1 MPRETEPPKVIR
13 FGPFE
18 ADLQSQELKKQ
29 GVRLRLSRQSF
40 QILQVLLE
48 RPGELV
54 TREELRQTLWPS
66 DTFVD
71 FEHSLNAAVNRLR
84 ECLCDDA
91 DNPRYIET
99 LPRRGYRF
107 IAPVEGDGAARL
119 ASSGRN
125 LWALLGV
132 TILVLAVVAGVLW
145 HKSRR
150 RAAQP
155 AGTPSIA
162 VLAFADLSPSHD
174 QEYFSDGLAE
184 EILNDLTTIPNLRVV
199 ARTSAF
205 QFKGKNEDLRAI
217 GRQLNVENILEG
229 SVRKEGTH
237 LRITAQLVKAD
248 DGFHLWAQSYD
259 RDLKDAL
266 ALQDEIAKAV
276 TAALQVKLLPG
287 NSAASPPPSRTANPE
302 AYQEYLEARYFA
314 STNNPDSM
322 RKALEYV
329 NKAIQS
335 DPGYASAYAWRSYI
349 RQTQHFIVGGM
360 DDPEDME
367 EAGLDAEKAIK
378 LDPNLADGYRVMS
391 WRQAWYDLN
400 CPAAE
405 HTLSRAMELAPG
417 DAWNLEAKGLY
428 AMCFGRQREA
438 VELFQQ
444 AIARDPLLVLPY
456 VHLALDLRDLG
467 RYEEANAA
475 LGKAFDLDPQAVW
488 LHETRGEIL
497 LAQGQPKEA
506 LIEMDKEPG
515 WPYHQLGM
523 VLAYHALGREAESD
537 KALADLISNGADC
550 CAYQIGEAYAYRGN
564 ADEAFN
570 WLNRAYRQH
579 DGGLGSFQTDLLLKS
594 LRTDPR
600 FQDLLRRLNLQ

>member
-1 MPRETEPPKVIR
+1 MPGDKQPPALIR

-18 ADLQSQELKKQ
+18 ADFRSQELTKQ
-29 GVRLRLSRQSF
+29 GVRLRLPRQSF

-54 TREELRQTLWPS
+54 SRKQLRQALWPS
-66 DTFVD
+66 NTFVD
-71 FEHSLNAAVNRLR
+71 FEHGLNAAVNRLR
-84 ECLCDDA
+84 ECLGDDA
-91 DNPRYIET
+91 DHPHYIKT
-99 LPRRGYRF
+99 LSRRGYRF
-107 IAPVEGDGAARL
+107 LTAVERCSPAGHISSHRRL
-119 ASSGRN
+119 
-125 LWALLGV
+125 LALLGATV
-132 TILVLAVVAGVLW
+132 IVLMVVAGALW
-145 HKSRR
+145 HKSRQR
-150 RAAQP
+150 SAPPVGA
-155 AGTPSIA
+155 PSIA
-162 VLAFADLSPSHD
+162 VLSLADLSPSHD

-184 EILNDLTTIPNLRVV
+184 EILNDLATIPNLRVV

-205 QFKGKNEDLRAI
+205 QFKGKNEDLRTI
-217 GRQLNVENILEG
+217 GQKLNVENILEG

-237 LRITAQLVKAD
+237 VRITVQLVKTD

-276 TAALQVKLLPG
+276 ALALQVKLLSG
-287 NSAASPPPSRTANPE
+287 NSAAFPSASRTANPE

-349 RQTQHFIVGGM
+349 IQTQHFIVGGM

-367 EAGLDAEKAIK
+367 EARLDTEKAIK

-444 AIARDPLLVLPY
+444 SIARDPLLVLPY
-456 VHLALDLRDLG
+456 VHLALNLRDLG

-475 LGKAFDLDPQAVW
+475 LGKALDLDPQAVW

-506 LIEMDKEPG
+506 LTEMDKEPG
-515 WPYHQLGM
+515 WPYHQLGT

-579 DGGLGSFQTDLLLKS
+579 DGGLGSFKTDLLLKS